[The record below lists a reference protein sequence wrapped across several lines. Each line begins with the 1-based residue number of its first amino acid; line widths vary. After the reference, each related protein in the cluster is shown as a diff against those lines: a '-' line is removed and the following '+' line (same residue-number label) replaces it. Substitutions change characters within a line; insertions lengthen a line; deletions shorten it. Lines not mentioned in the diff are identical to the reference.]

1 MAGLFDPLNPLQGLQ
16 NIPGANQ
23 LTGADN
29 FVTSGQVTGFAQ
41 GVIPSLIRGDNP
53 LLAIGLGGLG
63 AIQGGQTAASNLAN
77 IAKTRQDL
85 VKGGLDIT
93 KSGLDIQDKD
103 YDLALK
109 KHTRAKLLQTIYNM
123 DPEDQA
129 LAESN
134 PEAFTKM
141 LIDQY
146 KPTNSMIEYKL
157 AKSEG
162 YPGSYTDYVKEVEK
176 FRAPSTTVSYGSKNP
191 YGKVILEKEA
201 EYTNKLLNED
211 LPLAQKNITDLEN
224 TYKLVT
230 EGSADTGIF
239 APFRVGLRRVQKDLG
254 ILDLKSDEEKRKVAE
269 SLTDTQLLNAV
280 LGQEVF
286 KAISALGIGARGIDT
301 PNEREFLR
309 EVLAGKITL
318 EKETLQRMIETRL
331 RKERGVVERYNRDL
345 KSGRFKRYKDELGIP
360 LDSIELKDFQTQP
373 DQQITEVDY

>member
-1 MAGLFDPLNPLQGLQ
+1 MAGLFDPLNPLQGLE

-29 FVTSGQVTGFAQ
+29 FVTSGQFTGFAQ
-41 GVIPSLIRGDNP
+41 QAIPSLIRGDNP
-53 LLAIGLGGLG
+53 LLSIGLGGLG

-77 IAKTRQDL
+77 IAKTRQDI

-93 KSGLDIQDKD
+93 QTGLNIQDKD
-103 YDLALK
+103 FDLALK
-109 KHTRAKLLQTIYNM
+109 RRTRAKLLETIYNM
-123 DPEDQA
+123 PPEQQA

-141 LIDQY
+141 LIDQF
-146 KPTNSMIEYKL
+146 KPTNSMVEYKL

-162 YPGSYTDYVKEVEK
+162 YKGTYTDYVKEVEK

-201 EYTNKLLNED
+201 EYTNKLLND
-211 LPLAQKNITDLEN
+211 QLPLAQKNVNDLYRTFE
-224 TYKLVT
+224 LI
-230 EGSADTGIF
+230 EQGDPDTGIF
-239 APFRVGLRRVQKDLG
+239 EPFRTGLRRVQLDLG
-254 ILDLKSDEEKRKVAE
+254 ITGSEEERLAKAKT
-269 SLTDTQLLNAV
+269 LTDTQLLNAV

-309 EVLAGKITL
+309 EVLAGKVTL
-318 EKETLQRMIETRL
+318 EKDTLKRMIETRL
-331 RKERGVVERYNRDL
+331 AKEKEVIDKYNTDL
-345 KSGRFKRYKDELGIP
+345 KRGRFKRYVDELGID
-360 LDSIELKDFQTQP
+360 LDPIEIKDP
-373 DQQITEVDY
+373 RKQQSNTIRVDY

>member
-1 MAGLFDPLNPLQGLQ
+1 MSLLDPLNPLAGLQ
-16 NIPGANQ
+16 NVPGVNQIPGA
-23 LTGADN
+23 DSY
-29 FVTSGQVTGFAQ
+29 VTSGQFTGFAEN
-41 GVIPSLIRGDNP
+41 VIPSILRGDN
-53 LLAIGLGGLG
+53 LLLSLGVGGLG
-63 AIQGGQTAASNLAN
+63 AVKGGQAAATNLSN

-93 KSGLDIQDKD
+93 KSGLEIQDKD

-109 KHTRAKLLQTIYNM
+109 KHTRSKLLQTIYNM

-211 LPLAQKNITDLEN
+211 LPLAQKNISDLEN

-230 EGSADTGIF
+230 EGSPDTGVF
-239 APFRVGLRRVQKDLG
+239 APFRIGLRRVQKDLG
-254 ILDLKSDEEKRKVAE
+254 ILDLKSDAEKRKVVE
-269 SLTDTQLLNAV
+269 SLSDTQLLNAV

-309 EVLAGKITL
+309 EVLAGKLTL

-345 KSGRFKRYKDELGIP
+345 KSGRFKRYIDELGIP
-360 LDSIELKDFQTQP
+360 LDPVELKDIQTQP
-373 DQQITEVDY
+373 DQKIIEVDF

>member
-41 GVIPSLIRGDNP
+41 GAIPSLLRGDNP
-53 LLAIGLGGLG
+53 LLSIGLGGLG

-77 IAKTRQDL
+77 IAKTRQDI

-93 KSGLDIQDKD
+93 KSGLEIQDKD
-103 YDLALK
+103 FDLALK
-109 KHTRAKLLQTIYNM
+109 KRNRAKLMETIYNM
-123 DPEDQA
+123 SAEDQA

-146 KPTNSMIEYKL
+146 KPTNSMVEYRL
-157 AKSEG
+157 AKAEG
-162 YPGSYTDYVKEVEK
+162 YKGTYTDYVKEVEK

-201 EYTNKLLNED
+201 EYTSKLLND
-211 LPLAQKNITDLEN
+211 QLPLAQKNVNDLYRTFE
-224 TYKLVT
+224 LV
-230 EGSADTGIF
+230 EQGDPDTGIF
-239 APFRVGLRRVQKDLG
+239 EPFRTGLRRVQLDLG
-254 ILDLKSDEEKRKVAE
+254 ITGSEEERLAKAKT
-269 SLTDTQLLNAV
+269 LTDTQLLNAV

-309 EVLAGKITL
+309 EVLAGKVTL
-318 EKETLQRMIETRL
+318 EKDTLKRMIETRL
-331 RKERGVVERYNRDL
+331 SKEKEVIDKYNSDL
-345 KSGRFKRYKDELGIP
+345 KRGRFKRYVDELGID
-360 LDSIELKDFQTQP
+360 LDPIEIKDP
-373 DQQITEVDY
+373 RKQQSNTIRVDY